1 MTNISSYG
9 LDSIHS
15 KKILP
20 ASEILSERF
29 SSLIFDLDGTI
40 LDSMSAWGDVDKVFL
55 EAKGHK
61 VTKDYTDF
69 VKNTDVWTAA
79 EYTKNRYHINMPV
92 QEIIDSWDQLISQA
106 YSSTIMAKPGV
117 ASFIANCKRLGM
129 RIACATALS
138 RKNAEAGLLNNEL
151 LHFFDDVVTLDDIG
165 HKIDKSSP
173 EIFLESMDRLGEN
186 CQEKCLV
193 FEDLMNAL
201 QTASSSGFSTCAVYD
216 SINDF
221 EWESSV
227 NLASFFV
234 KDWKYCK

>member
-138 RKNAEAGLLNNEL
+138 RKNAEAGQ
-151 LHFFDDVVTLDDIG
+151 
-165 HKIDKSSP
+165 P
-173 EIFLESMDRLGEN
+173 MA
-186 CQEKCLV
+186 CP
-193 FEDLMNAL
+193 
-201 QTASSSGFSTCAVYD
+201 
-216 SINDF
+216 
-221 EWESSV
+221 WPP
-227 NLASFFV
+227 
-234 KDWKYCK
+234 

>member
-61 VTKDYTDF
+61 LPKTSPNLLKKPTYGIPL
-69 VKNTDVWTAA
+69 KKP
-79 EYTKNRYHINMPV
+79 KNRYHINMPV

-129 RIACATALS
+129 RIA
-138 RKNAEAGLLNNEL
+138 
-151 LHFFDDVVTLDDIG
+151 
-165 HKIDKSSP
+165 
-173 EIFLESMDRLGEN
+173 
-186 CQEKCLV
+186 
-193 FEDLMNAL
+193 
-201 QTASSSGFSTCAVYD
+201 
-216 SINDF
+216 
-221 EWESSV
+221 
-227 NLASFFV
+227 
-234 KDWKYCK
+234 